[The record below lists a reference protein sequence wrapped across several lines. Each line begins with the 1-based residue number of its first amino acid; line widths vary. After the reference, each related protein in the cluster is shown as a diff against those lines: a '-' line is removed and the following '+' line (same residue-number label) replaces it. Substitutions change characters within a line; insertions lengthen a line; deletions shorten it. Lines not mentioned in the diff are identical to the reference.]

1 MPKSYNTY
9 DTDSYK
15 PTPFYPTNPYDS
27 NANICYIP
35 LKKDNNGNLQMFTKE
50 NEVFTDNTIVEFSY
64 DLSKDGAWRWIP
76 LIVRWDKTAELK
88 SGGRNYGNSYNVAN
102 SNWQTIHNPIT
113 EEMISTGLGI
123 DENIDVIYS
132 FSHWRCLLQK
142 QKQNNN
148 NPSR

>member
-1 MPKSYNTY
+1 
-9 DTDSYK
+9 
-15 PTPFYPTNPYDS
+15 
-27 NANICYIP
+27 
-35 LKKDNNGNLQMFTKE
+35 MFTKE

-76 LIVRWDKTAELK
+76 LKVRWDKTAELK

-123 DENIDVIYS
+123 DENIDDIYYNKLYGKS
-132 FSHWRCLLQK
+132 NTK
-142 QKQNNN
+142 AM
-148 NPSR
+148 